1 MMDFQ
6 QAEQQFQR
14 LDNLYKNG
22 QLNIDQ
28 YRTAIVQLRVTDAEG
43 NIWQLQEVTGTWYV
57 FKNGLWVQET
67 PPKPAPPQ
75 QDILAFQEAERQF
88 KILDDQFNARKI
100 TMDQYRAALAQLRV
114 VDSSGEA
121 WQLQER
127 TRTWFVFRQGQW
139 AAATPPGVVPTPPPP
154 PVNQTQPPPVPV
166 RYTQAPTG
174 QKPFPWKPVL
184 FGLGGLVVVA
194 ALVIG
199 GISLFKDLGKRSSDA
214 GEKYKF
220 SQQSSL
226 TLEPGQTSLQD
237 EAGTTLSIDASALPR
252 EDSVVQLTQYT
263 PQGNLEKAL
272 SESYNVE
279 TPFYEVSV
287 QGQQDGSGL
296 AALEFSAAS
305 PDSRLMMVVDNQYTV
320 ILNVSPENGKLNT
333 DAHLGPS
340 EVANTTDT
348 DMAEKPGSVY
358 YAVVTPKQTSASL
371 LKAHASNAQPDAD
384 SAPSCSP
391 ISLRALSIFN
401 RCQSNDDGS
410 VMVIYPSSSSMTHY
424 DAYNA
429 AKAIEQAVKDYKS
442 KGFTYAN
449 LSPSSPIL
457 AVVSSSYTSPEY
469 NFKNGVIYL
478 PPDIPVKLSSEK
490 SAIEHETAHWVQNR
504 IYSMMVAKAVDARKW
519 WMDVSAEMMVID
531 IDPDYLAGNMASYG
545 YVTNES
551 DLAFQNAP
559 YQWPADF
566 YVHAQLAEVNMCDSG
581 YCAFNRDEFVA
592 AINGGRY
599 PYNSELA
606 QQQLDNNMEDYAR
619 YLLGTSP
626 QQANSAISL
635 AATKEQNNF
644 GQFISVYGSNK
655 SKLAYTSNG
664 TAPQIVEESQ
674 PTGNM
679 IKITAPLQKDS
690 AYPLV
695 VTSPKIAK
703 GLAVTMTVDPGV
715 PFMYRV
721 DGGDVQTSDGSEE
734 VTIGPIHSGMGI
746 SELRIVAYSKTGG
759 QTFSAQIEP
768 VDLEGAWVITP
779 GDMIS
784 NTITC
789 TDTDPNSKADP
800 EGMAQF
806 GAGFFGMFNAMGDM
820 QEDADALK
828 YTWTPVSSRAP
839 TELGDLKYTFSS
851 KVTVEQKDVHLEG
864 ELNMPRPAESSS
876 STLPENPAAVGLT
889 LALIVPTAGVS
900 LIPFK
905 NKKRKWFL
913 LAVMLLA
920 MAAFLSGC
928 IGIAIYGDIKGDV
941 VITKMEYTAGEDTAN
956 YTVGGDVTGTP
967 IWTFKEGTATYPIDM
982 FIEASSDDTN
992 GNTTTSV
999 TECTGT
1005 ATYSVKGGIYKDAN
1019 VVLNTGSS
1027 D

>member
-1 MMDFQ
+1 MDFQ

-14 LDNLYKNG
+14 LDTLYKNG
-22 QLNIDQ
+22 QMNLEQ
-28 YRTAIVQLRVTDAEG
+28 YRTAIIQLRVTDSEG
-43 NIWQLQEVTGTWYV
+43 NIWQLQEVTGNWYV
-57 FKNGLWVQET
+57 FRNGLWVEET
-67 PPKPAPPQ
+67 PPKPVLPAL
-75 QDILAFQEAERQF
+75 DVTAFQNAEQQF
-88 KILDDQFNARKI
+88 KLLDDQFNAGKI
-100 TMDQYRAALAQLRV
+100 TLDQYRAALVQLRV
-114 VDSSGEA
+114 VDANGEA

-127 TRTWFVFRQGQW
+127 TRNWFVFRQGQW
-139 AAATPPGVVPTPPPP
+139 AAATPPGATPPPP
-154 PVNQTQPPPVPV
+154 PALNQMQPPPVQT
-166 RYTQAPTG
+166 RTAPTPKVK
-174 QKPFPWKPVL
+174 KPFPLKPVL

-199 GISLFKDLGKRSSDA
+199 GISLFKHLSGRSASA
-214 GEKYKF
+214 GETYKF
-220 SQQSSL
+220 SQGSSL
-226 TLEPGQTSLQD
+226 TLAAGQTSLQD
-237 EAGTTLSIDASALPR
+237 DQGTTLRIDPSALPE
-252 EDSVVQLTQYT
+252 EDSVAQLTQYT
-263 PQGNLEKAL
+263 PKGNLEKAL
-272 SESYNVE
+272 SESYNME
-279 TPFYEVSV
+279 TPFYEVSL

-296 AALEFSAAS
+296 AQLELPAS
-305 PDSRLMMVVDNQYTV
+305 SPESRLMMVVDNQYTV
-320 ILNVSPENGKLNT
+320 ILNVTPENGKLTT

-340 EVANTTDT
+340 EMADTTDT

-371 LKAHASNAQPDAD
+371 LKGHAASVRPDAD

-410 VMVIYPSSSSMTHY
+410 VMVIYPSSSTITHY

-429 AKAIEQAVKDYKS
+429 ARAIEQAVKDYKS
-442 KGFTYAN
+442 HGFTYAN

-545 YVTNES
+545 YVTNEA
-551 DLAFQNAP
+551 DLAFQDSP

-599 PYNSELA
+599 PYNSEHA

-619 YLLGTSP
+619 YLLGAAP
-626 QQANSAISL
+626 QQANSSISL
-635 AATKEQNNF
+635 AATQSQNGY
-644 GQFISVYGSNK
+644 GQFISVYGSKK
-655 SKLAYTSNG
+655 SKLTYTTNG
-664 TAPQIVEESQ
+664 AAPQIEEETQ
-674 PTGNM
+674 PTGNV

-695 VTSPKIAK
+695 VTSPKTAQ
-703 GLAVTMTVDPGV
+703 GLAVTMTIDPGV

-721 DGGDVQTSDGSEE
+721 DGGEVQTSDGSEE
-734 VTIGPIHSGMGI
+734 VTIGPIHSTMGI
-746 SELRIVAYSKTGG
+746 SELRIVAYSKTDG

-768 VDLEGAWVITP
+768 VDLEGAWVIVP
-779 GDMIS
+779 GDLIS

-789 TDTDPNSKADP
+789 TDTDPNSTSDP
-800 EGMAQF
+800 DGMAQF

-820 QEDADALK
+820 NEDSSELK
-828 YTWTPVSSRAP
+828 YDWSLVSSRAP
-839 TELGDLKYTFSS
+839 SELSDLKYTFTS
-851 KVTVEQKDVHLEG
+851 TAAVEQKGVHLEG

-876 STLPENPAAVGLT
+876 TLPENPAAVGLT
-889 LALIVPTAGVS
+889 LAFIVPTAGVS

-905 NKKRKWFL
+905 NKKRKWLL

-920 MAAFLSGC
+920 MAALLSGC
-928 IGIAIYGDIKGDV
+928 IGIAIYGDIKADV
-941 VITKMEYTAGEDTAN
+941 MITKMEYTAGEDTAT
-956 YTVGGDVTGTP
+956 YTIGGDATGTP
-967 IWTFKEGTATYPIDM
+967 IWTIKEGTGTFPIDM

-999 TECTGT
+999 TECSGT
-1005 ATYSVKGGIYKDAN
+1005 ATFSIKGGIYKDAN
-1019 VVLNTGSS
+1019 VILNTGSS